1 LTVQFTKMGILMA
14 DNPQEKAK
22 KSEKIDSKYT
32 VEYEDGTYTITNELT
47 KEISILNTQDK

>member
-1 LTVQFTKMGILMA
+1 MA
-14 DNPQEKAK
+14 DNPQEKTK

-47 KEISILNTQDK
+47 KEISILDTQDK